1 MNKNIWI
8 SYLVQRLAWHEGCHA
23 ADLKSLNKVKVTW
36 TSSSSTWHLTK
47 SEVSTG
53 ILGDILRLNKL
64 QKIYF
69 LKKNPLFLI
78 WLQFCKPE
86 GNCFRSITSW
96 RQFYILQNGN
106 LSKLIQRNTV
116 LSFKNLIYYKEEIF
130 LTQGKSFCA
139 SSYILDVFQAVWL
152 IKSLKRVLLGF
163 SSSINGE

>member
-23 ADLKSLNKVKVTW
+23 ADLKSLNKVKVGG
-36 TSSSSTWHLTK
+36 HLKFKLFTK
-47 SEVSTG
+47 N
-53 ILGDILRLNKL
+53 IF
-64 QKIYF
+64 F
-69 LKKNPLFLI
+69 LKNPLFLI

>member
-1 MNKNIWI
+1 MNLILGPKVGLTWRLSRRWSKVTEQGQGHMNII
-8 SYLVQRLAWHEGCHA
+8 IINMA
-23 ADLKSLNKVKVTW
+23 LNKKW
-36 TSSSSTWHLTK
+36 GLN
-47 SEVSTG
+47 
-53 ILGDILRLNKL
+53 GDIGGHLKFKL
-64 QKIYF
+64 ITKKYIF
-69 LKKNPLFLI
+69 LKKPLFLI

>member
-1 MNKNIWI
+1 MNLILGPKVGLTWRLSRRWSKVTEQGQGHMNII
-8 SYLVQRLAWHEGCHA
+8 IINMA
-23 ADLKSLNKVKVTW
+23 LNKKW
-36 TSSSSTWHLTK
+36 GLN
-47 SEVSTG
+47 
-53 ILGDILRLNKL
+53 GDIGGHLKFKL
-64 QKIYF
+64 IT
-69 LKKNPLFLI
+69 KKYIFFKKKPLFLI